1 MTPLLSYSQAGGI
14 IGAYMATSSD
24 KLIRA
29 KELLKAEFKNL
40 FDNPLTDHEIERA
53 KNFLVGQHEASMQRS
68 DSQAMSMALME
79 VYGIGYSDF
88 MSYSKKIRSVSK
100 DDCVKVLGKYFDI
113 DSWNEIVVGKVE
125 N

>member
-1 MTPLLSYSQAGGI
+1 MNLREKESLAYTVTPLLSYSQAGGI

-40 FDNPLTDHEIERA
+40 FDNPLTDHEMDRA

-88 MSYSKKIRSVSK
+88 MSYSDKI
-100 DDCVKVLGKYFDI
+100 DL
-113 DSWNEIVVGKVE
+113 
-125 N
+125 